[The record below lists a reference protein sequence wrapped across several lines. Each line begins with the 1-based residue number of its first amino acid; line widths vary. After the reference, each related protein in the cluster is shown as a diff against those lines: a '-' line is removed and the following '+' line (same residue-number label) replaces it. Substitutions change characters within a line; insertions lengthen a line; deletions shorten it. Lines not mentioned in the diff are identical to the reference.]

1 MAKTAL
7 QYLSG
12 VFWVGSGNL
21 LGMVAALMTMVMAA
35 RLTTKEELG
44 VYFLVMMVSHFAAI
58 AGDLGLR
65 NTATKMLSSSEPSD
79 VIETARF
86 FVTIAFISSM
96 MTALVVMA
104 ALPFL
109 ETLWP
114 YPEFRKY
121 AWLGVPLAFLAINFQ
136 MVNSLLVGAG
146 KFRELSALGVGAE
159 ILRAVF
165 SVSALLY
172 GLGVAGLLWG
182 MILSRVFGIGIAWR
196 LLPDQFGL
204 VLRHPA
210 AMRIIKFG
218 GWMYGCSLLSVVM
231 VKASDTILVTYLGTA
246 TLAIFSTSMQLPSA
260 LLRLF
265 DSIRPVLLGYAS
277 SRESTGTD
285 LLVESIRIGAGLLAV
300 AATVLIGIADPL
312 MTILFSSAY
321 SGGINIMQALCAWA
335 ALSIVNYYFSIN
347 LVGTG
352 HPQKA
357 FVLIIPQV
365 LISIGVALL
374 LVPTFQGLGAA
385 MALVITSL
393 VGNFIGAWVA
403 AGRNGALFLS
413 LNASH
418 LRAAIPLL
426 SLLIGVSMIDYS
438 GGLMMGMVGGTLAF
452 LVLLRAVTYQDAR
465 QLYWVVA
472 GRLEIGAS
480 SGRS

>member
-1 MAKTAL
+1 
-7 QYLSG
+7 S
-12 VFWVGSGNL
+12 
-21 LGMVAALMTMVMAA
+21 
-35 RLTTKEELG
+35 KEELG
-44 VYFLVMMVSHFAAI
+44 VYFLVMMVAQFAAI

-65 NTATKMLSSSEPSD
+65 NTATKMLSSSHPSG
-79 VIETARF
+79 VNETARF
-86 FVTIAFISSM
+86 FVTIAFISSLI
-96 MTALVVMA
+96 TACVVML

-121 AWLGVPLAFLAINFQ
+121 AWLGVPLSFLTINFQ

-146 KFRELSALGVGAE
+146 KFRELSALGVGTE

-165 SVSALLY
+165 SVSALFY
-172 GLGVAGLLWG
+172 GFGVAGLLWG
-182 MILSRVFGIGIAWR
+182 MILSRVFGIGLAWR
-196 LLPDQFGL
+196 LLPEQFGL
-204 VLRHPA
+204 ALRHPA
-210 AMRIIKFG
+210 ALGIIKFG
-218 GWMYGCSLLSVVM
+218 GWMYGTSLLSVVM

-246 TLAIFSTSMQLPSA
+246 ALAIYSTSMQLPSA

-277 SRESTGTD
+277 SRENTGTD

-312 MTILFSSAY
+312 MTVLFSNAY
-321 SGGINIMQALCAWA
+321 SGGVNIMQALCVWT
-335 ALSIVNYYFSIN
+335 ALSIVNYYFSLN

-365 LISIGVALL
+365 IISIAAALW
-374 LVPTFQGLGAA
+374 LVPLFQGLGAA
-385 MALVITSL
+385 MALIITSL
-393 VGNFIGAWVA
+393 FGNLIGAWVA
-403 AGRNGALFLS
+403 AGRDGTLFLS

-426 SLLIGVSMIDYS
+426 ALLVGASTIDYS
-438 GGLMMGMVGGTLAF
+438 AGLMVGMVSATLAF
-452 LVLLRAVTYQDAR
+452 LVLFRAVTYQDAR
-465 QLYWVVA
+465 QLCGIVA
-472 GRLEIGAS
+472 GRFEIGS
-480 SGRS
+480 TSEVIDKGSR